1 MIPKEFK
8 QKRKDL
14 DITQRELA
22 KDLGLGKN
30 GDVTIRRIENG
41 KANSSNLLQTCFK
54 YYCKL
59 KENNLI

>member
-1 MIPKEFK
+1 MTPKQFK

-22 KDLGLGKN
+22 KDLGLAKN
-30 GDVTIRRIENG
+30 GNVTIRRIENG
-41 KANSSNLLQTCFK
+41 KANSSDLLQTCFK
-54 YYCKL
+54 YYILL